1 MEFKI
6 DENLHSDAAAL
17 LRRHGHDAVTVY
29 EQRLRG
35 GSDEKIICV
44 CRREGRALV
53 SLDLDFAN
61 IRTYPPTEYHGIV
74 VLRLRNQSRR
84 SALSVLERVVPLL
97 GAEPL
102 AGRLWIADESQ
113 VRIREQ

>member
-6 DENLHSDAAAL
+6 DENLHSDAATL

-35 GSDEKIICV
+35 GSDEEVIGV
-44 CRREGRALV
+44 CRCEGRALV
-53 SLDLDFAN
+53 TLDLDFAD
-61 IRTYPPTEYHGIV
+61 IRTYPPTEYQGIV
-74 VLRLRNQSRR
+74 VLRLRDQSRQ

-97 GAEPL
+97 SAEPL